1 MKKPKKALGRGLSAL
16 MGESSFANVLAAES
30 QPVGGLG
37 KSVAIELLKPNQE
50 QPRKSFS
57 KKSLEEL
64 SSSIAEKG
72 ILQPILVRV
81 YPNKEGLYQIIAGER
96 RWRAAQLAR
105 LHEVPVVIGNF
116 TDLEVL
122 EIAIIENI
130 QRVDLNPIEEAL
142 GFAQLQS
149 RFNRTQDQLAKA
161 VGKSRSY
168 IANALRL
175 LLLPEIVLE
184 WVQDGT
190 LSVGHAR
197 ALITTKNPSF
207 LARKVLSQGLS
218 VRETERL
225 VRRQSSE
232 TIGRNNIKIKNIE
245 KKPADTLSLERDL
258 SSQLKMKV
266 RIDHSPTS
274 GTGSLVVNYKSLL
287 DLDVLCETL
296 LNKN

>member
-16 MGESSFANVLAAES
+16 MGDSSFANVLAAES

-232 TIGRNNIKIKNIE
+232 TIGGNSIKIKNIE

-287 DLDVLCETL
+287 DLDVLCEIL

>member
-287 DLDVLCETL
+287 DLDVLCEIL

>member
-16 MGESSFANVLAAES
+16 MGDNSFANVLAAES
-30 QPVGGLG
+30 LPVDGLG

-64 SSSIAEKG
+64 TNSIVEKG
-72 ILQPILVRV
+72 ILQPILVRA
-81 YPNKEGLYQIIAGER
+81 YPNKDGLYQIIAGER
-96 RWRAAQLAR
+96 RWRAAQSAR
-105 LHEVPVVIGNF
+105 LHEVPVVIGDF

-130 QRVDLNPIEEAL
+130 QRVNLNPIEEAL
-142 GFAQLQS
+142 GFAQLQN
-149 RFNRTQDQLAKA
+149 RFNRTQGQLAKA

-175 LLLPEIVLE
+175 LSLPEIVLE
-184 WVQDGT
+184 WVQDGS

-207 LARKVLSQGLS
+207 LARKVLNQGLS

-232 TIGRNNIKIKNIE
+232 MISRNSIKIKNIE
-245 KKPADTLSLERDL
+245 KKPADTRSLEREL
-258 SSQLKMKV
+258 STELKMKV
-266 RIDHSPTS
+266 RIDHSSTS
-274 GTGSLVVNYKSLL
+274 DGGSLVVNYKSLL
-287 DLDVLCETL
+287 DLDILCDIL
-296 LNKN
+296 LKKN